1 MCACKCVSDGW
12 GERMGGRWWL
22 DKWAGVGWV
31 RGGVSAVVARIVN
44 TEIVTLY
51 FFLFGNW

>member
-22 DKWAGVGWV
+22 DKWAVVGWV

-51 FFLFGNW
+51 FFFVW